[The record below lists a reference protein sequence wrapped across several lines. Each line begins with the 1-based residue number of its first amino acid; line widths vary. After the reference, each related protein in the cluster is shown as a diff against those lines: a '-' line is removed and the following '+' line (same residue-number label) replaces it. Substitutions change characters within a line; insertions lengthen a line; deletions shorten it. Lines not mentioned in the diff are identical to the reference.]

1 MMRRLSFTFFP
12 FPAPR
17 QRRLRARDTSIAVIS
32 IPPTPRPHRYLVHDA
47 TIFIASRLHRFD
59 AFAASRCARATLVVD
74 GYRLARRYLLGGIS
88 TTSTHLV
95 RPSVRSR
102 RDATRSPGSMR
113 ATTTMTRGRAR
124 VDASAPVRAT
134 TTRARARARRAVPR
148 AIEQPTR
155 EVDATRESERL
166 AVFLSKKGRHA
177 SFEATRRAVKRVHE
191 SANGRAVREYMA
203 LPASQYSTLDGES
216 VERVADDTFKVELS
230 ELAFLGLTLKPKLT
244 AKVVVREDGSGC
256 EVRVE
261 DMELTGSG
269 VVENASDAFEIVSLN
284 NVTWRDVEYESLGAK
299 EREVLETCGGEY
311 KEFMSETSVSVYI
324 IVPGWFPFT
333 VKATERTGRFVV
345 KQVVGQVVPRF
356 LNQLAEDYRTWSS
369 GDDSRAATG
378 DGMFEC
384 YVPECE
390 VSERR

>member
-1 MMRRLSFTFFP
+1 
-12 FPAPR
+12 
-17 QRRLRARDTSIAVIS
+17 
-32 IPPTPRPHRYLVHDA
+32 
-47 TIFIASRLHRFD
+47 
-59 AFAASRCARATLVVD
+59 
-74 GYRLARRYLLGGIS
+74 
-88 TTSTHLV
+88 
-95 RPSVRSR
+95 
-102 RDATRSPGSMR
+102 MR
-113 ATTTMTRGRAR
+113 ATTTMISVRAR

-134 TTRARARARRAVPR
+134 TTRARGRARRAVPR

-155 EVDATRESERL
+155 EVDAARESERL

-269 VVENASDAFEIVSLN
+269 VVENASDAFEIVSVN

>member
-102 RDATRSPGSMR
+102 RDATRSPGSM
-113 ATTTMTRGRAR
+113 
-124 VDASAPVRAT
+124 RAT

-269 VVENASDAFEIVSLN
+269 VVENASDAFEIVSVN

>member
-1 MMRRLSFTFFP
+1 M
-12 FPAPR
+12 
-17 QRRLRARDTSIAVIS
+17 
-32 IPPTPRPHRYLVHDA
+32 
-47 TIFIASRLHRFD
+47 
-59 AFAASRCARATLVVD
+59 
-74 GYRLARRYLLGGIS
+74 
-88 TTSTHLV
+88 
-95 RPSVRSR
+95 
-102 RDATRSPGSMR
+102 
-113 ATTTMTRGRAR
+113 
-124 VDASAPVRAT
+124 
-134 TTRARARARRAVPR
+134 PR

-155 EVDATRESERL
+155 EVDAARESERL

-191 SANGRAVREYMA
+191 SANGQAVREYMA

-269 VVENASDAFEIVSLN
+269 VVENASDAFEIVSVN